1 MEESLKIQIVLDIII
16 LLTLIIFISM
26 GTVNYVEE
34 KKNKVRYYII
44 IGLLVSGIIGYI
56 IFLMIKS
63 YYLELHLIQFIR
75 DLQ

>member
-16 LLTLIIFISM
+16 LLTLIIFISI